1 VGPNDRERSMADVTS
16 IFARTSELRVVIWR
30 DLFVIVDNGHA
41 RPSDYMS
48 CAREVN
54 QLAQRYPDG
63 VGLITVLPPLTTPP
77 EPEVR
82 QAIKDAYGVVAKH
95 LRAVCWIV
103 EGTEFRAAAV
113 RAALAGLR
121 LLMRPPFPTMV
132 TSTYQEGVTWVLAKL
147 HTRPGQDTD
156 PRFAIAGIKR
166 DLASVPPSSGY
177 AAQAPGDWQ

>member
-1 VGPNDRERSMADVTS
+1 MADVTS

-30 DLFVIVDNGHA
+30 DIFVIVDNGHA
-41 RPSDYMS
+41 RASDYSS
-48 CAREVN
+48 CAREVT
-54 QLAQRYPDG
+54 QLAQQFPDG
-63 VGLITVLPPLTTPP
+63 LGLITVLPPLTTPP
-77 EPEVR
+77 APDVR
-82 QAIKDAYGVVAKH
+82 EAIKDAYDVVSRH

-132 TSTYQEGVTWVLAKL
+132 ASTYPEGVSWVLSKL

-156 PRFAIAGIKR
+156 PRFAIAAIKR